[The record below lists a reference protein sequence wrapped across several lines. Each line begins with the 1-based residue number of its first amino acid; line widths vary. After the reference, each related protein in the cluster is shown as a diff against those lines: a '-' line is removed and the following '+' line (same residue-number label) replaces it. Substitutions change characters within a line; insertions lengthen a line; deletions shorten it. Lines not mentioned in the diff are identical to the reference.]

1 MTSSSNEPTKMDGQY
16 KSLKGTA
23 VEAVRTVTLPLCL
36 HPHSGTDWKP
46 DGGTVMD
53 REREKGA
60 RRG

>member
-1 MTSSSNEPTKMDGQY
+1 MDGQY

-23 VEAVRTVTLPLCL
+23 VEAVRTVTHPLCL